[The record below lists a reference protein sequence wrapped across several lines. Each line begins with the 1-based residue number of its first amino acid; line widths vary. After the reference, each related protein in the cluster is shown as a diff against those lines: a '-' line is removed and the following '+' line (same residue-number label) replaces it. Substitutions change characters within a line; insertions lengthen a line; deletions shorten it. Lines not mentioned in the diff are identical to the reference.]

1 MIAETHEDLASTMS
15 QLKYVAGLVAIVL
28 VCMALALL
36 SPTIDQALG
45 LGSSWWYWLLCC
57 AALLI
62 FVTWR
67 EWRR

>member
-1 MIAETHEDLASTMS
+1 MS
-15 QLKYVAGLVAIVL
+15 QLKNVAGWVAIVL
-28 VCMALALL
+28 VCIALAFL
-36 SPTIDQALG
+36 SPTIDQAIG

-67 EWRR
+67 EWRRPFW